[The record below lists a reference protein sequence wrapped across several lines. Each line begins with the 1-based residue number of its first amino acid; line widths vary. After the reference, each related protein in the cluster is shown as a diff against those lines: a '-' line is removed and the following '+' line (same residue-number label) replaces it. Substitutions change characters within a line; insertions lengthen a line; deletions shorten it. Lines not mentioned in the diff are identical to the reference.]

1 MGEGASGG
9 GSGGSEDRR
18 STSAPS
24 ARPSQRPT
32 QRPVQRSAPPDAAPA
47 PASRSGGRGDPRQF
61 GFDPAAAAA
70 SRAPRPPALTPG
82 VDVAALPPRVDGGY
96 STPSPQP
103 NRMFDTT
110 AAMARPAITAAREN
124 VAAARRGGVG
134 SFAANMPLAALNAA
148 DAVVRGGAGL
158 VADLIPGDSRAT
170 ERSVARGIMAL
181 PEAFMGVSPGRVTN
195 VLDEA
200 LERATETVR
209 IRDLG
214 QRIAAD
220 EFMGRYPGDQLGS
233 FEGAYVPNQRQVAGL
248 NALPDLSLASPGERR
263 YLASLSVADDMR
275 ALGATPQ
282 EVFARTGILNAPRR
296 DVTGAQVGSDFPL
309 STSGRAMPAGVNQA
323 AVDRVMAGETV
334 MLRDAMDLPENL
346 QDGLLAAGTTRA
358 PVSGERMGRSA
369 AGYFDDAAGDR
380 IVLNTRYPDEARP
393 TLRHEAEHLYQS
405 ESGLPGSAVGSA
417 PSAEAARARKALS
430 DIRNEVIAAEN
441 AYRMGDID
449 STQLQEVYNAAATQ
463 RTAYSRS
470 PFELYSEN
478 LGEVLARRAEG
489 NASQYVTTGLREAFN
504 PYIPTSTGLNET
516 GGLFRNV
523 AGAVTAPLEQ
533 AAFQASRVAGY
544 PNSFSYGIVAQVPAN
559 IFERARTSYRPPVY
573 VPPVRAGDPDPWA
586 NVGNDEFDFDAFD

>member
-24 ARPSQRPT
+24 ARPV
-32 QRPVQRSAPPDAAPA
+32 QRPVQRPEPSAAAAPTPA
-47 PASRSGGRGDPRQF
+47 PRSGGRGDPRQF

-70 SRAPRPPALTPG
+70 SRAPRPPVLTPG

-110 AAMARPAITAAREN
+110 VAMARPAITAAREN

-134 SFAANMPLAALNAA
+134 SLAVNAPLAALNLA
-148 DAVVRGGAGL
+148 DAAFRGGAGL
-158 VADLIPGDSRAT
+158 IADLIPGDSRAT
-170 ERSVARGIMAL
+170 ERSIARGIMAL

-195 VLDEA
+195 VLDDA
-200 LERATETVR
+200 LERAAESAR

-220 EFMGRYPGDQLGS
+220 EFMAQYPGDELGL
-233 FEGAYVPNQRQVAGL
+233 FEGAYVPNRRQAADL
-248 NALPDLSLASPGERR
+248 AALPDLSLASPGERR
-263 YLASLSVADDMR
+263 YLASLSVANDMR

-282 EVFARTGILNAPRR
+282 EIFARTGIVNAPRR
-296 DVTGAQVGSDFPL
+296 DVTGAQVGSDLPL
-309 STSGRAMPAGVNQA
+309 STSGRAMPAAVNQA
-323 AVDRVMAGETV
+323 AIDRVMAGETV
-334 MLRDAMDLPENL
+334 MLRDALDLPENL
-346 QDGLLAAGTTRA
+346 QEGLLAAGTTRA
-358 PVSGERMGRSA
+358 PVSGERLRRNEG
-369 AGYFDDAAGDR
+369 GYFDEAGGSR
-380 IVLNTRYPDEARP
+380 IVLNTRYPDDARP

-405 ESGLPGSAVGSA
+405 ESGLPESAMGSS
-417 PSAEAARARKALS
+417 PSTEAARARRALL

-441 AYRMGDID
+441 AYRMGEIDDI
-449 STQLQEVYNAAATQ
+449 QLQEVYNAAATQ

-489 NASQYVTTGLREAFN
+489 SPSQYVTASLREAFN
-504 PYIPTSTGLNET
+504 PYIRTSTGVNET

-523 AGAVTAPLEQ
+523 AGAITAPLEQ
-533 AAFQASRVAGY
+533 AAFQASRIAGY
-544 PNSFSYGIVAQVPAN
+544 PNEFAYGILAQVPAN
-559 IFERARTSYRPPVY
+559 IFERARTGYRSPVY
-573 VPPVRAGDPDPWA
+573 VPPVRAGYPDPWA

>member
-1 MGEGASGG
+1 
-9 GSGGSEDRR
+9 
-18 STSAPS
+18 
-24 ARPSQRPT
+24 
-32 QRPVQRSAPPDAAPA
+32 
-47 PASRSGGRGDPRQF
+47 
-61 GFDPAAAAA
+61 
-70 SRAPRPPALTPG
+70 
-82 VDVAALPPRVDGGY
+82 
-96 STPSPQP
+96 
-103 NRMFDTT
+103 
-110 AAMARPAITAAREN
+110 
-124 VAAARRGGVG
+124 VAAAQRRAALDRFSGNVADSVDYLLGPTG
-134 SFAANMPLAALNAA
+134 IPNRLRAANQMLNPIVALEDAMVQSGRAADPKLPVGERVRAGGSAALTTALFGIPSALAARGFIPTTTAVGETLLGISSAPR
-148 DAVVRGGAGL
+148 DAVLG
-158 VADLIPGDSRAT
+158 P
-170 ERSVARGIMAL
+170 
-181 PEAFMGVSPGRVTN
+181 
-195 VLDEA
+195 LDM
-200 LERATETVR
+200 RN
-209 IRDLG
+209 
-214 QRIAAD
+214 RIAAD

-282 EVFARTGILNAPRR
+282 EVFARTGIVNAPHR
-296 DVTGAQVGSDFPL
+296 DVTGAQVGPDFPL
-309 STSGRAMPAGVNQA
+309 STSGGAMPAGVNQA

-358 PVSGERMGRSA
+358 PASGEILRRNEG
-369 AGYFDDAAGDR
+369 GYFDSDEGDR

-489 NASQYVTTGLREAFN
+489 NASQYVTAGLREAFN
-504 PYIPTSTGLNET
+504 PYIRTSTGLNET

-559 IFERARTSYRPPVY
+559 IFERARTSYRTPVY
-573 VPPVRAGDPDPWA
+573 VPPVRAGGPDPWA

>member
-1 MGEGASGG
+1 
-9 GSGGSEDRR
+9 
-18 STSAPS
+18 
-24 ARPSQRPT
+24 
-32 QRPVQRSAPPDAAPA
+32 
-47 PASRSGGRGDPRQF
+47 
-61 GFDPAAAAA
+61 
-70 SRAPRPPALTPG
+70 
-82 VDVAALPPRVDGGY
+82 
-96 STPSPQP
+96 
-103 NRMFDTT
+103 MFDTT
-110 AAMARPAITAAREN
+110 VAMARPAITAAREN

-134 SFAANMPLAALNAA
+134 SFAANMPLAALNVA

-275 ALGATPQ
+275 ALGATPE

-309 STSGRAMPAGVNQA
+309 STSGGAMPAGVNQA

-358 PVSGERMGRSA
+358 PVSGENGAACGR
-369 AGYFDDAAGDR
+369 
-380 IVLNTRYPDEARP
+380 L
-393 TLRHEAEHLYQS
+393 L
-405 ESGLPGSAVGSA
+405 
-417 PSAEAARARKALS
+417 
-430 DIRNEVIAAEN
+430 
-441 AYRMGDID
+441 
-449 STQLQEVYNAAATQ
+449 
-463 RTAYSRS
+463 
-470 PFELYSEN
+470 
-478 LGEVLARRAEG
+478 
-489 NASQYVTTGLREAFN
+489 
-504 PYIPTSTGLNET
+504 
-516 GGLFRNV
+516 
-523 AGAVTAPLEQ
+523 
-533 AAFQASRVAGY
+533 
-544 PNSFSYGIVAQVPAN
+544 
-559 IFERARTSYRPPVY
+559 
-573 VPPVRAGDPDPWA
+573 
-586 NVGNDEFDFDAFD
+586 